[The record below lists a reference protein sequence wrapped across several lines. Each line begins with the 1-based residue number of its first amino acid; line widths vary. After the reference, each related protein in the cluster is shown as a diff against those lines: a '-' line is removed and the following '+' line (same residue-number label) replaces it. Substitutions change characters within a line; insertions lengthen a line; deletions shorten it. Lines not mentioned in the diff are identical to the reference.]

1 MSRPSLEAE
10 RQNILHRMQMRREGY
25 RRMLVNGGDLSSISD
40 VEPLSE
46 NAVGNP
52 HTGHGSNVGAHAG
65 WPTARRAVATY
76 RPAAAHNSRGPLM
89 RVLTEHP
96 LLCALGV
103 AAVVAIGPKRI
114 ARTVMSGGAAA
125 GTMMTNNPSNI
136 DLLGRILTMAGAY
149 VQGRTTDKH

>member
-52 HTGHGSNVGAHAG
+52 HTG

-76 RPAAAHNSRGPLM
+76 RPASAHNSRGPLM